1 MPCVSKARK
10 AHSFHQESDIRK
22 PRPQRPPPPNIAQR
36 NIRDR
41 TNAISMVLDSDLPE
55 RELNT
60 RHSTP
65 DLKIDPPIAK
75 LVSIDSPEED
85 KSNEVGTI

>member
-1 MPCVSKARK
+1 
-10 AHSFHQESDIRK
+10 
-22 PRPQRPPPPNIAQR
+22 
-36 NIRDR
+36 
-41 TNAISMVLDSDLPE
+41 MVLDSDLPE